1 MKYEI
6 KIISEEDTVKSK
18 PYEDLNKAIEI
29 ADKMFNDFVNT
40 DFGDEIVVAEE
51 NSKDKKYY
59 WANGKTLIDIISIGD
74 YVKISDKGQIYSTY
88 RDFMEKYATKEQCCI
103 WDYGN
108 ETINRV
114 SENTKFIVLNIQP
127 HLDRDYESNLAIIKD
142 ISNGT
147 VYGRI
152 YLIHT
157 RGLKLY
163 N

>member
-6 KIISEEDTVKSK
+6 RIISEEDTIKSRT
-18 PYEDLNKAIEI
+18 YEDLDKAIEI

-40 DFGDEIVVAEE
+40 DFGDEIVICEE
-51 NSKDKKYY
+51 NKKDKYY
-59 WANGKTLIDIISIGD
+59 WANGKTLIDIVSIGD
-74 YVKISDKGQIYSTY
+74 YVKMVDKGQIYSTY
-88 RDFMEKYATKEQCCI
+88 CAFMEKYATKEQCCI

-108 ETINRV
+108 ESIHRIDA
-114 SENTKFIVLNIQP
+114 NTKFIVLNIQP
-127 HLDRDYESNLAIIKD
+127 HFDRPHEGNLAIVKNLTND
-142 ISNGT
+142 NGKA
-147 VYGRI
+147 

>member
-6 KIISEEDTVKSK
+6 RIISEEDTIKSRT
-18 PYEDLNKAIEI
+18 YEDLKQAIEI
-29 ADKMFNDFVNT
+29 ADGIYQNFVNN
-40 DFGDEIVVAEE
+40 DFGDEIVIAEE

-74 YVKISDKGQIYSTY
+74 YVKMINKGQTYSTY
-88 RDFMEKYATKEQCCI
+88 RAFMEKYATKEQCCL

-108 ETINRV
+108 ATIDRV
-114 SENTKFIVLNIQP
+114 DANTKFIVLNIQP
-127 HLDRDYESNLAIIKD
+127 HLDREYEGNLAIVKD
-142 ISNGT
+142 TSSD

-157 RGLKLY
+157 RGLQLY
-163 N
+163 K